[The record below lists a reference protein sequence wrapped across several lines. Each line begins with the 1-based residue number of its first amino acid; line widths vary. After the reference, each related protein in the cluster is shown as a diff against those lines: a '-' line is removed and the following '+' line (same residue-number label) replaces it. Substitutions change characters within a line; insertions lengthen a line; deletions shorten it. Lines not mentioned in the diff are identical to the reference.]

1 MAQQPL
7 FRIERSGPTAQQRK
21 RADQYLRKN
30 LRIAIR
36 QLERAELYL
45 NAVEAMDLE
54 DHQIDNHVREIV
66 GQLRGLRRYLAERRQ
81 TA

>member
-1 MAQQPL
+1 M
-7 FRIERSGPTAQQRK
+7 FRIAHSGPKAEQRR
-21 RADQYLRKN
+21 RADSYQRKN

-45 NAVEAMDLE
+45 NAVDALDLE
-54 DHQIDNHVREIV
+54 DDQVEKHLRDMV
-66 GQLRGLRRYLAERRQ
+66 GRLRAVRRYLAEKRQ

>member
-7 FRIERSGPTAQQRK
+7 LRIPFSRPTADQR
-21 RADQYLRKN
+21 RRDDQHRRKN
-30 LRIAIR
+30 MRIAIR

-45 NAVEAMDLE
+45 NAVDALGLE
-54 DHQIDNHVREIV
+54 DDQVEKHVRDVV

>member
-1 MAQQPL
+1 MAEQPV
-7 FRIERSGPTAQQRK
+7 FRIAHSGPTAEQRR
-21 RADQYLRKN
+21 RADSYQRKN

-45 NAVEAMDLE
+45 NAVDALDLE
-54 DHQIDNHVREIV
+54 DDQVEKHLRDMV
-66 GQLRGLRRYLAERRQ
+66 GRLRALQLYLVEKRQ

>member
-7 FRIERSGPTAQQRK
+7 FRIEHSGPTAEQRK
-21 RADQYLRKN
+21 RGDQYLRKN

-45 NAVEAMDLE
+45 NAVEAMDLG
-54 DHQIDNHVREIV
+54 DHQVDNHVREIV

>member
-1 MAQQPL
+1 
-7 FRIERSGPTAQQRK
+7 
-21 RADQYLRKN
+21 LRKN

-45 NAVEAMDLE
+45 NAVDALDLE
-54 DHQIDNHVREIV
+54 DDQVEKHLREMV
-66 GQLRGLRRYLAERRQ
+66 GQLRAMRRYLAERRQ

>member
-7 FRIERSGPTAQQRK
+7 SRIEQSGPTAEQRK
-21 RADQYLRKN
+21 RSDQYLRKN

-45 NAVEAMDLE
+45 NAVEALDLLD
-54 DHQIDNHVREIV
+54 DHVDRHVREIV

-81 TA
+81 TV

>member
-1 MAQQPL
+1 M
-7 FRIERSGPTAQQRK
+7 FRIAHGGPTAEQRR
-21 RADQYLRKN
+21 RADSYQRKN

-45 NAVEAMDLE
+45 NTVGALDLE
-54 DHQIDNHVREIV
+54 DDQVERHVRDMV
-66 GQLRGLRRYLAERRQ
+66 GRLRALRRYLAEKRH

>member
-1 MAQQPL
+1 M
-7 FRIERSGPTAQQRK
+7 FRIAHSGPTAEERR
-21 RADQYLRKN
+21 RADSYQRKN

-45 NAVEAMDLE
+45 NAVDALDLE
-54 DHQIDNHVREIV
+54 DDQVEKHVRDMV
-66 GQLRGLRRYLAERRQ
+66 GRLRALRRYLAERRQ